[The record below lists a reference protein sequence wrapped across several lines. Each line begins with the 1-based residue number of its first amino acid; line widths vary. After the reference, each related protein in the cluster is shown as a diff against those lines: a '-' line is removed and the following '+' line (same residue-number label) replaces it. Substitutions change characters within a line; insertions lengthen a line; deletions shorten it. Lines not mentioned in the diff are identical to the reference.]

1 MSPPARRQEGTANGA
16 TDEGSIRSRTDT
28 SLDRGY
34 EWPLAVS
41 EVQWRS
47 PEGQELVRRDGV
59 PFPPALYI
67 DGVLAGYGR
76 LSEGRLRRVLK
87 YRPSP

>member
-1 MSPPARRQEGTANGA
+1 MLVTAPACHLCDHARRVVARLEGV
-16 TDEGSIRSRTDT
+16 
-28 SLDRGY
+28 
-34 EWPLAVS
+34 WPLAVS
-41 EVQWRS
+41 EVQWHS
-47 PEGQELVRRDGV
+47 AEGQELVRRDGV

-76 LSEGRLRRVLK
+76 LSEGRLRQVLK

>member
-1 MSPPARRQEGTANGA
+1 MTEPASRVILVTAPACHLCDRARRVVARLESA
-16 TDEGSIRSRTDT
+16 R
-28 SLDRGY
+28 
-34 EWPLAVS
+34 PLAVS